1 MKKLFYLL
9 LALPL
14 AMISCDDDNDLPNV
28 EIYATFEGGTQVG
41 DVYYIVQG
49 QELQVTGV
57 NLVNHGEK
65 EATLGGV
72 RYFWDYMPIGTTIT
86 SPYAINVA
94 TGELPVG
101 NHLLQ
106 AEMPV
111 YAVGYSICTGYMAK
125 KIAIVA
131 EQEDIPSVESP
142 ADPTVK
148 ADIQSGGNKDR

>member
-1 MKKLFYLL
+1 MKKLFYLF

-14 AMISCDDDNDLPNV
+14 FMISCDDDNDLPDV
-28 EIYATFEGGTQVG
+28 EIYATFEGGTQVD

-49 QELQVTGV
+49 QDLQVTGV
-57 NLVNHGEK
+57 TLVNHGEK

-86 SPYAINVA
+86 SPYAITVS
-94 TGELPVG
+94 TGEMPVG

-111 YAVGYSICTGYMAK
+111 YAVGYPICTGYLAK
-125 KIAIVA
+125 KIIVVA
-131 EQEDIPSVESP
+131 EQEDIPNVDNP
-142 ADPTVK
+142 ADSTAK
-148 ADIQSGGNKDR
+148 ADIQSGDTDK